1 LWLKGGIKMTDLNKV
16 LLTGILCQDVELRFT
31 PTGIKVANL
40 RVAMHRKY
48 RNKAQELKEETEFIT
63 VVTWDVLAE
72 NCDKYLKKGSRVFVE
87 GRLQTREFID
97 KNQQKRFTTEVK
109 ADSVEFLDKPEKS
122 TEEPKEETNG

>member
-1 LWLKGGIKMTDLNKV
+1 MTDLNKV

-31 PTGIKVANL
+31 PTGTKVANL

-87 GRLQTREFID
+87 GRLQTREFTD

-109 ADSVEFLDKPEKS
+109 ADSVEFLDRPEKP